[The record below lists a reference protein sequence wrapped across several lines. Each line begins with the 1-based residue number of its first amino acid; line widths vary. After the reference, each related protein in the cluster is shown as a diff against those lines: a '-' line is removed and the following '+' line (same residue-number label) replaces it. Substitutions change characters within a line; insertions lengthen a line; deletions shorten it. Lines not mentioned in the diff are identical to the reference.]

1 MPVYSKHKCWSQG
14 GLFWIGFTVLCWV
27 KYSRV
32 PTNDDIHTKCISSFV
47 GLLNLNLDVN

>member
-14 GLFWIGFTVLCWV
+14 GLFCIGFTVLCWV

-32 PTNDDIHTKCISSFV
+32 PTNYDIHLVFI
-47 GLLNLNLDVN
+47 GLLNLN